1 MKARLI
7 SKTIVLLALIGMFV
21 LLFGG
26 YLLDWGWTGFK
37 GKTFWDFLG
46 VLAVPIVVGLGAAW
60 YSAQQGRVIDK
71 ENKDNQR
78 QSALQAYIDKMSE
91 LLLDKYNPLRKSK
104 PDDEVRKIA
113 RAHTVTALRG
123 LDATRKA
130 SVLQFLYESSLL
142 TKDSPII
149 DLQEANLS
157 EANLS
162 DAKLSSVN
170 LSGADLSEADLS
182 YANLSSANL
191 TKADLSEADLRGAD
205 LRGAD
210 LRGANLTKAD
220 LSEADL
226 RGANLRGANLH
237 NTNRIE
243 QPTFPAIVWS
253 ILWSAPR
260 GSVEMKGADMSGA
273 DLSGADLS
281 GADLSG
287 ADLSGVSTVDDFS
300 RPLDQRYAANLSG
313 ADLSGANLSGADLSG
328 ANLSGAVIT
337 EEQLKEAKSLPGTDQ
352 KRERF
357 DLQAG
362 G

>member
-1 MKARLI
+1 MKARLL

-191 TKADLSEADLRGAD
+191 TKADLSEADLRGA
-205 LRGAD
+205 
-210 LRGANLTKAD
+210 
-220 LSEADL
+220 
-226 RGANLRGANLH
+226 NLRGANLH

-300 RPLDQRYAANLSG
+300 RPLDKRYEANLSG